1 MEIAPID
8 LKIDLQEIER
18 VVEEGFSDTSDSKLS
33 DWFSFTEMTA
43 SIEKGNGV
51 CLKYVEEGRIIGMV
65 HAQEENPINGRE
77 GREKWVI
84 TCIAVTPENKGKGVG
99 SKLLLVVEAE
109 ARKHGAIKLFVH
121 TNKNDERVIRFY
133 LKNGYRT
140 AGTINNYYYDGSAI
154 FLLKNLK

>member
-1 MEIAPID
+1 MEIVPID
-8 LKIDLQEIER
+8 LKKDLQD
-18 VVEEGFSDTSDSKLS
+18 VVEVVTRGFSDTPDSKLS
-33 DWFSFTEMTA
+33 DWFSFEEMAA

-51 CLKYVEEGRIIGMV
+51 CLKYVEDGQIIGMV
-65 HAQEENPINGRE
+65 HAQEESPIHGRE

-99 SKLLLVVEAE
+99 SKLLLVIEAE

-154 FLLKNLK
+154 FFLKSLK

>member
-1 MEIAPID
+1 MEIVPID
-8 LKIDLQEIER
+8 LKVDLQEVER
-18 VVEEGFSDTSDSKLS
+18 VVEEGFSNTPDSKLS
-33 DWFSFTEMTA
+33 DWFSFSEMSS
-43 SIEKGNGV
+43 SIEKETGV
-51 CLKYVEEGRIIGMV
+51 CLKYVEGGEIIGMV

-84 TCIAVTPENKGKGVG
+84 ICIAVTPENKGKGVG
-99 SKLLLVVEAE
+99 SKLLLVIEAE
-109 ARKHGAIKLFVH
+109 ARKHGASKLFVH

-154 FLLKNLK
+154 FFLKNLK